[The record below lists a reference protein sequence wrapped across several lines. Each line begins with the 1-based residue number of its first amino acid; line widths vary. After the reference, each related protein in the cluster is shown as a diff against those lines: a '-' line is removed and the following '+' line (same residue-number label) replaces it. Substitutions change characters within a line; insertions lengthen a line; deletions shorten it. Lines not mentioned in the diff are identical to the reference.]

1 MRKVHKKVIIL
12 MFIIVVSLFGCS
24 KTNKYSEVFEV
35 YKDKWIQGNF
45 TEMYQML
52 TTDSKS
58 YIDEATFVDRYN
70 NIYSAIEMTNIQIEV
85 NGELIENDEY
95 TTIPFS
101 LKASTVAGDLV
112 LDNYKVD
119 VYKEDK
125 EYKIKWDESLI
136 FPQMLPG
143 DKLMVENYSAK
154 RGNIL
159 DRNGIV
165 LAEDGIISVV
175 GIHPAIFDLENRE
188 EKIEEIATILD
199 ISTDTIIKKLSENTN
214 PEHFVPIVDILSND
228 EKLAKLVDRK
238 SEGIVINSKESRVYH
253 GGKSVGRLI
262 GYIGN
267 ITSEEL
273 TDNVDKGYNELS
285 IIGKA
290 GIEQVYEDKLRG
302 YDGSEIYIDRN
313 GEYITIAKKEPI
325 NGSDIQLS
333 IDLGLQNKAYDE
345 LNGEKGAV
353 TAVDPK
359 SGEVL
364 ALVSAPS
371 YDSNTFVT
379 YITKT
384 QTQEWEKTNNSDE
397 INRFSNVY
405 SPGSTMKLIT
415 AAIGLNT
422 GLLDQDEV
430 FNISGE
436 AWQNDESWGTYKVT
450 RVPPY
455 NEGVTLREA
464 AKFSDNIYFAQVALR
479 LGKEKLIEG
488 IKGFGIGEEM
498 KFDYPLAKS
507 SISNSGDIDNDILL
521 ADTGYG
527 QGELMVTPLN
537 MALVYSA
544 LANEGNIME
553 PRLVINDDRK
563 ATVWKTGAI
572 KKENV
577 SILVDDFSA
586 LINDEDGTAISAR
599 IPGVNIAGKTG
610 TAEIKSSQ
618 DDTEGTENGWFIGV
632 DTTGS
637 KISVA
642 MIIEDV
648 KGRGGSQI
656 PVPKVKNIIEEYINR

>member
-12 MFIIVVSLFGCS
+12 MFIMVVSLFGCS
-24 KTNKYSEVFEV
+24 KTNKYLEVFEV

-45 TEMYQML
+45 TEMYQLL
-52 TTDSKS
+52 TTDSKR
-58 YIDEATFVDRYN
+58 YIDEATFVDRYT
-70 NIYSAIEMTNIQIEV
+70 NIYSAIEMTNIQIEI
-85 NGELIENDEY
+85 NGKLIENDEY
-95 TTIPFS
+95 TTIPFT
-101 LKASTVAGDLV
+101 LKATTVAGDIA

-136 FPQMLPG
+136 FPEMISG
-143 DKLMVENYSAK
+143 DKLMVENYPSK
-154 RGNIL
+154 RGSIL
-159 DRNGIV
+159 DRNGVV
-165 LAEDGIISVV
+165 LAENGTISVV
-175 GIHPAIFDLENRE
+175 GIHPSIFDLENRD
-188 EKIEEIATILD
+188 EKIKEIATVLD
-199 ISTDTIIKKLSENTN
+199 INLDTIIEKLSRNTN

-228 EKLAKLVDRK
+228 EKLASLSNRE
-238 SEGIVINSKESRVYH
+238 SEGIVINTKESRVYH
-253 GGKSVGRLI
+253 GGKATGRLI

-273 TDNVDKGYNELS
+273 TANADKGYNELS
-285 IIGKA
+285 LIGKA

-325 NGSDIQLS
+325 NGSDIKLS

-359 SGEVL
+359 TGEVL

-379 YITKT
+379 YITKS
-384 QTQEWEKTNNSDE
+384 QTQEWKNTNNADQ

-415 AAIGLNT
+415 AAIGLNN
-422 GLLDQDEV
+422 GALNADEV
-430 FNISGE
+430 FNINGE
-436 AWQNDESWGTYKVT
+436 AWQNDESWGSYKVT

-455 NEGVTLREA
+455 NESVTLREA
-464 AKFSDNIYFAQVALR
+464 AKFSDNIYFAQVALK

-498 KFDYPLAKS
+498 KFDYPLAES

-553 PRLVINDDRK
+553 PRLVIDDGTE
-563 ATVWKTGAI
+563 ATIWKENAI
-572 KKENV
+572 KK
-577 SILVDDFSA
+577 
-586 LINDEDGTAISAR
+586 
-599 IPGVNIAGKTG
+599 
-610 TAEIKSSQ
+610 
-618 DDTEGTENGWFIGV
+618 
-632 DTTGS
+632 
-637 KISVA
+637 
-642 MIIEDV
+642 
-648 KGRGGSQI
+648 
-656 PVPKVKNIIEEYINR
+656 

>member
-1 MRKVHKKVIIL
+1 MKKVHNKVIIL
-12 MFIIVVSLFGCS
+12 MFIMIVSLFGCS
-24 KTNKYSEVFEV
+24 KVNKYSEAFEV

-45 TEMYQML
+45 AEMYQLL

-58 YIDEATFVDRYN
+58 YIDEATFVERYT
-70 NIYSAIEMTNIQIEV
+70 NIYSAIEMANIQIEI

-101 LKASTVAGDLV
+101 LKAKTVAGDIA

-136 FPQMLPG
+136 FPEMISG
-143 DKLMVENYSAK
+143 DKLMVESYPSK
-154 RGNIL
+154 RGSIL
-159 DRNGIV
+159 DRNGVV
-165 LAEDGIISVV
+165 LAENGTISVV
-175 GIHPAIFDLENRE
+175 GIHPAIFDLENRD
-188 EKIEEIATILD
+188 EKLKEIAIVLD
-199 ISTDTIIKKLSENTN
+199 MDLDTIIEKLNRNTN

-228 EKLAKLVDRK
+228 EKLASLYNRE
-238 SEGIVINSKESRVYH
+238 SEGIVISTKESRVYH
-253 GGKSVGRLI
+253 GGKATGRLI

-273 TDNVDKGYNELS
+273 TNNVDKGYNELS
-285 IIGKA
+285 LIGKA
-290 GIEQVYEDKLRG
+290 GIEQVYEEKLRG
-302 YDGSEIYIDRN
+302 FDGSEIYIDRN

-325 NGSDIQLS
+325 NGSDIKLS
-333 IDLGLQNKAYDE
+333 IDLALQNKAYEE

-359 SGEVL
+359 TGEVL

-379 YITKT
+379 YITKS
-384 QTQEWEKTNNSDE
+384 QTQEWKNTNNADQ

-415 AAIGLNT
+415 AAIGLNN
-422 GLLDQDEV
+422 GVLNADEV
-430 FNISGE
+430 FNINGE
-436 AWQNDESWGTYKVT
+436 AWQKDESWGTYNVT

-455 NEGVTLREA
+455 NESVTLREA
-464 AKFSDNIYFAQVALR
+464 AKFSDNIYFAQVALK

-488 IKGFGIGEEM
+488 IKGFGIGEEI
-498 KFDYPLAKS
+498 KFDYPIANS

-553 PRLVINDDRK
+553 PRLVINDGREV
-563 ATVWKTGAI
+563 AIWKENAI

-577 SILVDDFSA
+577 PILVDDFSA
-586 LINDEDGTAISAR
+586 LINDEDGTAIAAR

-656 PVPKVKNIIEEYINR
+656 PVPKVKNIIEEYIK

>member
-12 MFIIVVSLFGCS
+12 MFIMVVSLFGCS
-24 KTNKYSEVFEV
+24 KTNKYLEVFEV

-45 TEMYQML
+45 TEMYQLL

-58 YIDEATFVDRYN
+58 YIDEATFVDRYT
-70 NIYSAIEMTNIQIEV
+70 NIYSAIEMTNIQIEI

-95 TTIPFS
+95 TTIPFT
-101 LKASTVAGDLV
+101 LKSTTVAGDIA

-136 FPQMLPG
+136 FPKMISG
-143 DKLMVENYSAK
+143 DKLMVENYPSK
-154 RGNIL
+154 RGSIL
-159 DRNGIV
+159 DRNGVV
-165 LAEDGIISVV
+165 LAENGTISVV
-175 GIHPAIFDLENRE
+175 GIHPSIFDLENRD
-188 EKIEEIATILD
+188 EKIKEIATVLD
-199 ISTDTIIKKLSENTN
+199 INLDTIIEKLSRNTN

-228 EKLAKLVDRK
+228 EKLASLSNRE
-238 SEGIVINSKESRVYH
+238 SEGIVINTKESRVYH
-253 GGKSVGRLI
+253 GGKATGRLI

-273 TDNVDKGYNELS
+273 TANADKGYNELS
-285 IIGKA
+285 LIGKA
-290 GIEQVYEDKLRG
+290 GIEQVYEEKLRG

-325 NGSDIQLS
+325 NGSDIKLS

-359 SGEVL
+359 TGEVL

-379 YITKT
+379 YITKS
-384 QTQEWEKTNNSDE
+384 QTQEWKNTNNADQ

-415 AAIGLNT
+415 AAIGLNN
-422 GLLDQDEV
+422 GELNADEV
-430 FNISGE
+430 FNINGE
-436 AWQNDESWGTYKVT
+436 AWQNDESWGSYKVT

-455 NEGVTLREA
+455 NESVTLREA
-464 AKFSDNIYFAQVALR
+464 AKFSDNIYFAQVALK

-498 KFDYPLAKS
+498 KFDYPLAES

-527 QGELMVTPLN
+527 
-537 MALVYSA
+537 
-544 LANEGNIME
+544 
-553 PRLVINDDRK
+553 K
-563 ATVWKTGAI
+563 
-572 KKENV
+572 
-577 SILVDDFSA
+577 
-586 LINDEDGTAISAR
+586 
-599 IPGVNIAGKTG
+599 VN
-610 TAEIKSSQ
+610 
-618 DDTEGTENGWFIGV
+618 
-632 DTTGS
+632 
-637 KISVA
+637 
-642 MIIEDV
+642 
-648 KGRGGSQI
+648 
-656 PVPKVKNIIEEYINR
+656 

>member
-12 MFIIVVSLFGCS
+12 MFIMVVSLVGCS
-24 KTNKYSEVFEV
+24 KTNKYLEAFEV

-45 TEMYQML
+45 TEMYQLL

-58 YIDEATFVDRYN
+58 YIDEATFVDRYT
-70 NIYSAIEMTNIQIEV
+70 NIYSAIEMMNIEIEI

-101 LKASTVAGDLV
+101 LKARTVAGDLA

-136 FPQMLPG
+136 FPEMISG
-143 DKLMVENYSAK
+143 DKLMVESYPSK

-159 DRNGIV
+159 DRNGVV
-165 LAEDGIISVV
+165 LAEDGTTSVV
-175 GIHPAIFDLENRE
+175 GIHPSIFDLENRE
-188 EKIEEIATILD
+188 EKIKEIATVLD
-199 ISTDTIIKKLSENTN
+199 INLDTIIEKLNRNTN

-228 EKLAKLVDRK
+228 EKLASLSNRE
-238 SEGIVINSKESRVYH
+238 SEGIVINTKESRVYH
-253 GGKSVGRLI
+253 GGEATGRLI

-273 TDNVDKGYNELS
+273 TANADKGYNELS
-285 IIGKA
+285 LIGKA

-333 IDLGLQNKAYDE
+333 IDLELQNKAYEE

-359 SGEVL
+359 TGEVL

-379 YITKT
+379 YITKS
-384 QTQEWEKTNNSDE
+384 QTQEWKNTNNADQ

-415 AAIGLNT
+415 AAIGLNN
-422 GLLDQDEV
+422 GVLNADEV
-430 FNISGE
+430 FNINGE
-436 AWQNDESWGTYKVT
+436 AWQNDESWGSYKVT

-455 NEGVTLREA
+455 NESVTLREA
-464 AKFSDNIYFAQVALR
+464 AKFSDNIYFAQVALK

-488 IKGFGIGEEM
+488 IKGFGIGEEI
-498 KFDYPLAKS
+498 KFDYPLAES

-553 PRLVINDDRK
+553 PRLVISDNRE
-563 ATVWKTGAI
+563 ATIW
-572 KKENV
+572 KENAINKEKV

-586 LINDEDGTAISAR
+586 LINDEDGTAIGAR

-632 DTTGS
+632 DTTTS

-656 PVPKVKNIIEEYINR
+656 AVPKVKNIIEEHINR